1 VAAAGRT
8 QQPTPSRRPPESG
21 APSRHVAPEGMLAT
35 RILAVVG
42 VLVGAVGLATALVT
56 ASWVVWPA
64 VMLAVAVGLVM
75 LFVVTNVDWLVHY
88 VTTKKSLISLN
99 TVILAMVNFF
109 SYRRFW
115 RHDFSHSQI
124 YQLSSQTKNILGG
137 LKQPV
142 SIVVFYAPGSEE
154 GFEFGEYLRR
164 LLAEYTLASS
174 RVTTEFIR
182 TDADPTRVRDLAK
195 KYEVT
200 ADNTVVV
207 VLPGAGEHRK
217 NVSSTEI
224 IHYQGGEM
232 PGMPLRTTYV
242 GETAITGAIKVVT
255 ETKQKKVYFV
265 TGHKEHSPTDSG
277 ETGFSSAARLLR
289 GANYEVPEPVN
300 LLAGGVP
307 EDCDLLIVAGPEQPF
322 RPEEVEALARYLDAG
337 KPALFLVDPVWDDR
351 YRFVK
356 FGFELLL
363 EGRGVLLKDALVLD
377 PKSALQYQSNPIP
390 ASVAPNH
397 DITRELSGEAMVFQL
412 ARPLEAKSTE
422 KGFVAMAL
430 LRTSPASWGEVNA
443 QTEDTGQPTGGG
455 PNVLEDTAKHWVKD
469 QWVGG
474 QLILVTQIPGEPPKK
489 EQQLARIVAS
499 TETAITIAEKFGQ
512 IPDGQKTQDYMLR
525 KSMALNEGVDLKG
538 PLTLAA
544 ASSRRQGGQPMGG
557 EPPEETDRLVVVGD
571 ADFASNNSV
580 DALPGHQNLF
590 LNSVS
595 WLVGKSEEIGIRP
608 KNPELTS
615 LTLSSQQMKALT
627 LLVLVAMPAAVILA
641 GCVVWWLRRLD

>member
-1 VAAAGRT
+1 
-8 QQPTPSRRPPESG
+8 
-21 APSRHVAPEGMLAT
+21 
-35 RILAVVG
+35 
-42 VLVGAVGLATALVT
+42 
-56 ASWVVWPA
+56 
-64 VMLAVAVGLVM
+64 
-75 LFVVTNVDWLVHY
+75 
-88 VTTKKSLISLN
+88 
-99 TVILAMVNFF
+99 
-109 SYRRFW
+109 
-115 RHDFSHSQI
+115 
-124 YQLSSQTKNILGG
+124 
-137 LKQPV
+137 
-142 SIVVFYAPGSEE
+142 
-154 GFEFGEYLRR
+154 
-164 LLAEYTLASS
+164 
-174 RVTTEFIR
+174 
-182 TDADPTRVRDLAK
+182 
-195 KYEVT
+195 
-200 ADNTVVV
+200 
-207 VLPGAGEHRK
+207 
-217 NVSSTEI
+217 
-224 IHYQGGEM
+224 
-232 PGMPLRTTYV
+232 
-242 GETAITGAIKVVT
+242 
-255 ETKQKKVYFV
+255 
-265 TGHKEHSPTDSG
+265 
-277 ETGFSSAARLLR
+277 
-289 GANYEVPEPVN
+289 
-300 LLAGGVP
+300 
-307 EDCDLLIVAGPEQPF
+307 
-322 RPEEVEALARYLDAG
+322 
-337 KPALFLVDPVWDDR
+337 
-351 YRFVK
+351 
-356 FGFELLL
+356 
-363 EGRGVLLKDALVLD
+363 
-377 PKSALQYQSNPIP
+377 
-390 ASVAPNH
+390 
-397 DITRELSGEAMVFQL
+397 MVFQL

-455 PNVLEDTAKHWVKD
+455 PNLLEDTAKHWVKD